1 MQKAEYIAK
10 IRERIVTAPSGPTP
24 HLISKATKRKIAE
37 DLKAKAIADLKK
49 WIDPEHGIIIVQKS
63 VSPSGM
69 QRGLEVYN
77 HNLTARLT
85 HNMAEALGWGLTKDR
100 HLKVKGCGMD
110 MHFATAYELTH
121 TLYSEEERAELAGN
135 GSGCLPWRSL

>member
-1 MQKAEYIAK
+1 MQK
-10 IRERIVTAPSGPTP
+10 
-24 HLISKATKRKIAE
+24 ISKQAQERAH
-37 DLKAKAIADLKK
+37 AIATLKR
-49 WIDPEHGIIIVQKS
+49 WIDPEHGIIIIQKS

-85 HNMAEALGWGLTKDR
+85 YEMSIALGWGLTKGG

-110 MHFATAYELTH
+110 MHFATAYKLSH
-121 TLYSEEERAELAGN
+121 TLYSEEERAEFANN
-135 GSGCLPWRSL
+135 GVGCMPYRSL